1 LKRVLF
7 DSDVLLD
14 VLAQRQP
21 FVIAS
26 AQALNVVTVTKMEMQ
41 IKGYV
46 SGHAVTNIFYI
57 LRRQIGSEMARD
69 AISRLLLHLQVASIT
84 DEVIRAAL
92 QSSMT
97 DFEDA
102 VSSEA
107 ANAVGVEI
115 IVTRNKS
122 DFVASSV
129 PAMLPEEF
137 LAAL

>member
-1 LKRVLF
+1 LRRVLF

-26 AQALNVVTVTKMEMQ
+26 AQALNTVMQ
-41 IKGYV
+41 SQVQGYI

-57 LRRQIGSEMARD
+57 LRRQVGSEAARELL
-69 AISRLLLHLQVASIT
+69 SRLLQHIQVASVT
-84 DEVIRAAL
+84 DEIIRAAL
-92 QSSMT
+92 QSSIT

-102 VSSEA
+102 VTNEA
-107 ANAVGVEI
+107 ANAADVEV
-115 IVTRNKS
+115 IVTRNTS

-129 PAMLPEEF
+129 PAVLPEVF
-137 LAAL
+137 LAMLLE

>member
-1 LKRVLF
+1 MRRVLF

-21 FVIAS
+21 FVVAS
-26 AQALNVVTVTKMEMQ
+26 AQALNTVTQKQ
-41 IKGYV
+41 VQGYV

-57 LRRQIGSEMARD
+57 LRRQVGSEAARELL
-69 AISRLLLHLQVASIT
+69 SRLLQHLDVANVT

-102 VSSEA
+102 VTSEA
-107 ANAVGVEI
+107 ANTAGLDV
-115 IVTRNKS
+115 IVTRNTP
-122 DFVASSV
+122 DFVASV
-129 PAMLPEEF
+129 IPALLPEAF
-137 LAAL
+137 LVMLLE